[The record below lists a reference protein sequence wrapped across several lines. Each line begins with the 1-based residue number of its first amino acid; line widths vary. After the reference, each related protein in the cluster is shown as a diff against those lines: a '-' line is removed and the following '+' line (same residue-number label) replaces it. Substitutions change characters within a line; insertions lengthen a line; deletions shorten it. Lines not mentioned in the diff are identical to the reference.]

1 MKQVLIQGGNVS
13 VEDVPAPVVDVGHIL
28 VEVQSSCISAGTE
41 LSGIRASAVPLWKRA
56 LKQPE
61 KIKRVIDIALS
72 EGIGKATSLIEK
84 TKASLPVGYSASGVV
99 VGVGVGVVD
108 FKVGDRVACAGAQCA
123 YHAEVI
129 NVPVNLAVK
138 VPDNVSIADASTV
151 TLGAIAMQGV
161 RRINPTL
168 GEVFAVVGLGI
179 LGQLT
184 VQLLKAN
191 GCRVVV
197 LDVDPNRVDLAK
209 KCGADFSIDPSVDND
224 VDAVLRMTEGF
235 GVDGVI
241 ITAATS
247 SDAVVSTAFKMC
259 RKKGRVVLV
268 GDVGLNIDRNDMYM
282 KELDFLVSTSYG
294 PGRYETRYEE
304 EGLDYPISYVRW
316 TENRNLNEFLK
327 LISSGAVVLKD
338 LIQAEYDLEQATQAY
353 ERIKNPAEKPLIVLL
368 KYKSAGKSAESKR
381 IEVRKV
387 ASANSAVIKVGVIG
401 AGGFA
406 QYAHLPNMKENS
418 DYSLSAV
425 VTRSGHKGLAVAKQ
439 YNAEYATT
447 DYNQVLTDSK
457 VNMVVVST
465 RHDSHMAIAL
475 DSLKKGKHVLLEKP
489 LCIKPTELDQ
499 LKQYFADNS
508 STPVLM
514 TGFNRRFS
522 PTMKKV
528 KEILKS
534 RKSPLVINYRMN
546 AGFIPLD
553 NWVHGKEGG
562 GRNIGEACHIYDV
575 FTFLTGSDV
584 VDTKVQSIGS
594 ASGSYSS
601 RDNFIATFSFK
612 DGSIASLTY
621 TSMGDKA
628 LNKEY
633 MELYVEGKV
642 IVADDFKCLEIFGP
656 KPNKINYGTQDK
668 GQRQELVELAHVIK
682 NGGEW
687 PIPWWQQVQATEM
700 SFAVENLLSK

>member
-1 MKQVLIQGGNVS
+1 MKQVLIQGGNVF
-13 VEDVPAPVVDVGHIL
+13 VEEVPAPVVDVGHIL
-28 VEVQSSCISAGTE
+28 VQVQSSCISAGTE

-61 KIKRVIDIALS
+61 KIKRVLDIALS
-72 EGIGKATSLIEK
+72 EGIGKAANLIEK
-84 TKASLPVGYSASGVV
+84 TKSSLPVGYSASGVV
-99 VGVGVGVVD
+99 VAVGSGVVD

-138 VPDNVSIADASTV
+138 MPDNVSFADASTV

-191 GCRVVV
+191 GCRVVA
-197 LDVDPNRVDLAK
+197 LDVDPSRVALAK
-209 KCGADFSIDPSVDND
+209 KCGADFSIDPTVDND
-224 VDAVLRMTEGF
+224 IDAVLRMTDGF

-241 ITAATS
+241 ITAATAS
-247 SDAVVSTAFKMC
+247 HAVVSSSFQMC

-282 KELDFLVSTSYG
+282 KELDFLISTSYG

-327 LISSGAVVLKD
+327 LISSGGIVLKD
-338 LIQAEYDLEQATQAY
+338 LIQAEFPLEEATAAY
-353 ERIKNPAEKPLIVLL
+353 ERIKSTTEKPLIVLL
-368 KYKSAGKSAESKR
+368 KYKAVEQGVQRKKVELRTTSASGSAPIR
-381 IEVRKV
+381 
-387 ASANSAVIKVGVIG
+387 VGVIG

-418 DYSLSAV
+418 DYSLSAI

-439 YNAEYATT
+439 YQADYATT
-447 DYNQVLTDSK
+447 DYQEVLSDSK
-457 VNMVVVST
+457 VNMVVIST
-465 RHDSHMAIAL
+465 RHDSHMAIAI
-475 DSLKKGKHVLLEKP
+475 DALKKGKHVLLEKP
-489 LCIKPTELDQ
+489 LCIKPEELETF
-499 LKQYFADNS
+499 KKYFSDNS

-522 PTMKKV
+522 PTMLKV
-528 KEILKS
+528 KEMIKS
-534 RKSPLVINYRMN
+534 RQSPLIINYRMN

-575 FTFLTGSDV
+575 FTFLTGSEV
-584 VDTKVQSIGS
+584 VDTKVQTIGS
-594 ASGSYSS
+594 KSGSYST

-621 TSMGDKA
+621 TAMGDKS

-642 IVADDFKCLEIFGP
+642 IVADDFKTLQLFGP
-656 KPNKINYGTQDK
+656 KPNKINYGAQDK
-668 GQRQELVELAHVIK
+668 GQCQELVELAKVIK

-700 SFAVENLLSK
+700 SFAVEKFLS